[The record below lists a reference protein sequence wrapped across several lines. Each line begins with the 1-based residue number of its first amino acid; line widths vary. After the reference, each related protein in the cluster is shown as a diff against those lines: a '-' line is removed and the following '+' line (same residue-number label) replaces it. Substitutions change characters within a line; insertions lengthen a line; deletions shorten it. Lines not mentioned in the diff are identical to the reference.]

1 MGKSRPRNGRSRAG
15 AKASRAG
22 IVYVLSNPAMP
33 GLLKIGMTGRTMAE
47 RLREINSATGVPVPY
62 RVEAVVEAADARAV
76 EADTHRLLGKAR
88 VNDRREFF
96 RTDLR
101 TALAAAR
108 KAARA
113 NRGRMSLGWRGRLR
127 PMSVL
132 SSAVVSSACLP
143 AVHSAHS
150 DLVLPWLAACALA
163 VATGRPRP
171 VRDLVLCLADRGLLA
186 HMAAA
191 ALGGVAGAALLR
203 SL

>member
-1 MGKSRPRNGRSRAG
+1 MGKSRPRQGRSRAG

-22 IVYVLSNPAMP
+22 IVYLLSNPAMP
-33 GLLKIGMTGRTMAE
+33 GLLKIGMTSRTMAE
-47 RLREINSATGVPVPY
+47 RLREINSATGVPMPY

-113 NRGRMSLGWRGRLR
+113 HKGRLTLGWRGRLR
-127 PMSVL
+127 PASIL
-132 SSAVVSSACLP
+132 SSTVVSSACLP
-143 AVHSAHS
+143 AVYSAHG
-150 DLVLPWLAACALA
+150 DLPLPWLAVCAAA
-163 VATGRPRP
+163 VLTGRPRP
-171 VRDLVLCLADRGLLA
+171 VRDLVMCLAGRGLLA

-191 ALGGVAGAALLR
+191 ALGGIAGAALLR
-203 SL
+203 TL